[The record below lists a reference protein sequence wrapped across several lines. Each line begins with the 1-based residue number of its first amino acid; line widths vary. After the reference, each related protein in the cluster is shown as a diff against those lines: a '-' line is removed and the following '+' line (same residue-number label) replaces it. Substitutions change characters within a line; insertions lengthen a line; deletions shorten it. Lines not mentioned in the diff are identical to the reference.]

1 MFWIFKQFFEIAMLK
16 TNDCYRMLKQWYKI
30 RKILGNGYECYEL
43 WTVLIPILRLLKKG
57 NE

>member
-1 MFWIFKQFFEIAMLK
+1 MSK
-16 TNDCYRMLKQWYKI
+16 TNDCYRMLKRNVIESK
-30 RKILGNGYECYEL
+30 KILENGYECYEL